1 MLCYGKAVALCRVEF
16 KAGLRIR
23 PFMSQEE
30 KAEGIVLRAFD
41 YKDRQRIITLF
52 TQETGL
58 ISLIIKGISKKNF
71 RLLSLSTPFSQ
82 VEVHFKK
89 GKSDLFRYIDG
100 TIIDEHLRLRE
111 QYAYLQTAGSL
122 AQAIL
127 QSQLPGKPAPSLYLL
142 FRSFLK
148 QVPLFDNHAALL
160 ASFRLKLLRHEGL
173 IALSAECT
181 HCADAPARFLHHG
194 ESVCIHHQTPPALS
208 FNEEEWHTLAHLEST
223 QQFSQLRSLNIPSR
237 FPDLIAAYFRDRIRQ
252 D

>member
-1 MLCYGKAVALCRVEF
+1 MT
-16 KAGLRIR
+16 
-23 PFMSQEE
+23 QEE

-41 YKDRQRIITLF
+41 YKDRQRIITVF
-52 TQETGL
+52 TQESGI

-89 GKSDLFRYIDG
+89 GKTDLFRYVDG

-111 QYAYLQTAGSL
+111 QYAYLQTAGGL

-148 QVPLFDNHAALL
+148 QVPLFDNHATLL

-173 IALSAECT
+173 LALSPECT
-181 HCADAPARFLHHG
+181 HCTDAPARYLLQG
-194 ESVCIHHQTPPALS
+194 ESVCALHQAPSAIA
-208 FNEEEWHTLAHLEST
+208 FNEEEWGTLNHLEST
-223 QQFSQLRSLNIPSR
+223 QQFSKLRSLHIPPH
-237 FPDLIAAYFRDRIRQ
+237 FPDLIAAYFRDRLRQ